1 MLQFISKCCWYVPTL
16 LEVKV
21 NITVDHLNDK
31 QRKLSFGSDL
41 CFVSSTQERS
51 VPPCRGCL
59 SMVTVAWRSSS

>member
-1 MLQFISKCCWYVPTL
+1 MSQFISKCCRYVPTL

-41 CFVSSTQERS
+41 CFVSSTQERP
-51 VPPCRGCL
+51 VPPCRGRL
-59 SMVTVAWRSSS
+59 SMVTVVWRSSW

>member
-1 MLQFISKCCWYVPTL
+1 MSQFISKCCRYVPTL

-41 CFVSSTQERS
+41 CFVSSTQERPI
-51 VPPCRGCL
+51 PPCRGRL
-59 SMVTVAWRSSS
+59 SMVTVVRRSSW

>member
-31 QRKLSFGSDL
+31 QRKLRFGSHL

-51 VPPCRGCL
+51 VPACRHRL
-59 SMVTVAWRSSS
+59 SMVTVA